1 MLYHILYEARVLSL
15 EKRSW
20 PEKPGTRF
28 FFGLYAPIAEEN
40 FARKQSPQDAAI
52 VTIISRYLIREVA
65 KPILIFFFALTL
77 IFAAY
82 SASEFL
88 GKAAQGLIR
97 MDTVATL
104 VFLKSVIAM
113 EVVLPIATFLTVVV
127 VLSRLGGTYEITAMA
142 FCGYSRLRVHKALA
156 LIFLGIAIM
165 VGFLSTWARPR
176 VYAETYKLLQN
187 AKRQINL
194 NDVQEGVFLAPD
206 DGKTVIFLEPK
217 DDPSPNV
224 NKRDVFVFLERSDGK
239 LVMRADR
246 IQQIDDPETGAIDFV
261 FHDLEVWSLDSDK
274 DSMTVATD
282 EMSIPFDSGTK
293 GSARKRRKATTTT
306 ELSGRENPEDLA
318 EYQWRLVR
326 PFSTLILGFLAVA
339 LASFVPRRDRFTR
352 LLAAVVVYIVY
363 FNLQAL
369 AKTWVEQG
377 VVPAVPGLFWVDG
390 LIAFTLLILFV
401 RSRIQQSRP
410 A

>member
-1 MLYHILYEARVLSL
+1 MI
-15 EKRSW
+15 
-20 PEKPGTRF
+20 
-28 FFGLYAPIAEEN
+28 
-40 FARKQSPQDAAI
+40 
-52 VTIISRYLIREVA
+52 IISRYLIREVS
-65 KPILIFFFALTL
+65 KPILIFFLALTF

-97 MDTVATL
+97 IDTIAIL

-127 VLSRLGGTYEITAMA
+127 VLSRLGATYEITAMA

-156 LIFLGIAIM
+156 IIFVVMAII

-176 VYAETYKLLQN
+176 VYAETYRILQN
-187 AKRQINL
+187 AKLDINL

-206 DGKTVIFLEPK
+206 DGKTVIFLEPQGDANPRK
-217 DDPSPNV
+217 

-246 IQQIDDPETGAIDFV
+246 IQQVNDAETGAIEFV
-261 FHDLEVWSLDSDK
+261 FKDLEIWSLDGGA

-282 EMSIPFDSGTK
+282 EMSIPFDSGTNT
-293 GSARKRRKATTTT
+293 SERKRRKATTTS
-306 ELSGRENPEDLA
+306 ELFHRTNPEDMA
-318 EYQWRLVR
+318 EFQWRLVR
-326 PFSTLILGFLAVA
+326 PFSTLVLGFLAVA
-339 LASFVPRRDRFTR
+339 LSSFVPRRDRFTR
-352 LLAAVVVYIVY
+352 LLLAVVVYIIY

-377 VVPAVPGLFWVDG
+377 IVPAIPGLFWVDG
-390 LIAFTLLILFV
+390 LIALVLLFLFV